1 MKKAQ
6 KVLKRDPDLASG
18 VISKKEG
25 KDGHSKSEKPH
36 KKEDMFG
43 PGKANWNS
51 LTEISNYKKK
61 MIKTDSGIL
70 KLIKVRIRIHN
81 ILF

>member
-1 MKKAQ
+1 MLAKEENLNLLTEPSHIREERDTVSKTLTILKKAQ

-43 PGKANWNS
+43 PGKAN
-51 LTEISNYKKK
+51 
-61 MIKTDSGIL
+61 
-70 KLIKVRIRIHN
+70 
-81 ILF
+81 